1 MRRGLRFPMGRG
13 LAPGASLAA
22 AVALLAAGAVPAA
35 SSATVP
41 SARHSAPRPLVAPG
55 PDRVIT
61 AACRTRTAHAT
72 ITLTANCATA
82 VTLTVPDGFT
92 LDGAGHVITV
102 HDPASGAF
110 AGPVL
115 TNAGPDM
122 SITNLT
128 VRGTKFTAT
137 CSNPSYGI
145 LLANARGS
153 ITNVRVLNIT
163 RHGSCPLGIAIGI
176 IAAAGRRRTVTITGA
191 TASGFRRA
199 GLLAAGE
206 ATVNVSH
213 STFGPPDRH
222 VGNPGAVVVQNSVEY
237 GLFAPLNGTGG
248 TFTDN
253 RVIGTASGSARYA
266 SAALLLYDAAH
277 LTVSDNIFGG
287 AGTDAGIGIVGS
299 ANITISHNQIGR
311 PGPLPG
317 FEDTY
322 GLGVSSD
329 NASRP
334 ETALTCNTLAGWKEN
349 LENISQPPC
358 IVTETVPGGAV
369 SEKYSAVLQAT
380 TLNPHPGLTWS
391 VLSGSLPP
399 GLTLNSDGTI
409 TGTRTKIGTYRF
421 TARVS
426 DPVAGVSTRKYTIT
440 ITPKLEISLHLAK
453 TAAPAPAQARKP
465 ETFTVTVTDRGPDV
479 ALGLTVDDHL
489 VPSLPGFRWTC
500 AASGTGSRCAKTSGT
515 GSISKALVDVAA
527 GGTVTLKLTGT
538 LPADPGGQ
546 VVNTVTVRPPPGA
559 VDPACTPSCSASVT
573 VPVRSAPSACRSC
586 RSPANRRRPGRPL
599 PRRPGGPTEPGA
611 GTGPR

>member
-1 MRRGLRFPMGRG
+1 MRRGLRFSMGRG
-13 LAPGASLAA
+13 LALSASLAA
-22 AVALLAAGAVPAA
+22 AAALPVAGAAPAA

-41 SARHSAPRPLVAPG
+41 PARPPVVRSLVAHP
-55 PDRVIT
+55 VIST
-61 AACRTRTAHAT
+61 ACQTRTAGTT
-72 ITLTANCATA
+72 ITLTADCATA
-82 VTLTVPDGFT
+82 VTLTVPGGFT
-92 LDGAGHVITV
+92 LDGAGHVITA

-128 VRGTKFTAT
+128 VRGTEFTAA
-137 CSNPSYGI
+137 CSNPRYGI

-163 RHGSCPLGIAIGI
+163 QHSSCPVGIAIGI
-176 IAAAGRRRTVTITGA
+176 TAATAGRRTVTITGA

-199 GLLAAGE
+199 GLLAEGD

-213 STFGPPDRH
+213 STFGPPDLH
-222 VGNPGAVVVQNSVEY
+222 VGNPGAAVVQNSVEY
-237 GLFAPLNGTGG
+237 GPFAPLNGTGG

-253 RVIGTASGSARYA
+253 RVIGTAFGSARYA

-277 LTVSDNIFGG
+277 LTVSDNIFSG

-334 ETALTCNTLAGWKEN
+334 GTALICNTLAGWKEN

-358 IVTETVPGGAV
+358 IVTGTVPGGAV

-380 TLNPHPGLTWS
+380 TLNPHPELTWT

-399 GLTLNSDGTI
+399 GLALNSDGTI
-409 TGTRTKIGTYRF
+409 TGTRTQAGTYKF

-426 DPVAGVSTRKYTIT
+426 DPVEGVSTREYTIT
-440 ITPKLEISLHLAK
+440 ITPRPVISPHVTK
-453 TAAPAPAQARKP
+453 TAAPAHA
-465 ETFTVTVTDRGPDV
+465 
-479 ALGLTVDDHL
+479 
-489 VPSLPGFRWTC
+489 
-500 AASGTGSRCAKTSGT
+500 
-515 GSISKALVDVAA
+515 
-527 GGTVTLKLTGT
+527 
-538 LPADPGGQ
+538 
-546 VVNTVTVRPPPGA
+546 
-559 VDPACTPSCSASVT
+559 
-573 VPVRSAPSACRSC
+573 
-586 RSPANRRRPGRPL
+586 
-599 PRRPGGPTEPGA
+599 
-611 GTGPR
+611 